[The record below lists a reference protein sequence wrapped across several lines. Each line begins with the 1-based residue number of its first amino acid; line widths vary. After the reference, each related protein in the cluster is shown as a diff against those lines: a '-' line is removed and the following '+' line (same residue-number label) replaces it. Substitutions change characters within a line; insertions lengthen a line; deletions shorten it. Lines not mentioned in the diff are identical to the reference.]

1 MSRAPKQQPKTWA
14 VVRAEYET
22 AKAAELAAWE
32 RDADTIGAPRPPE
45 LDLYIAAYN
54 ALMACPAPDVAALA
68 FKIANHHDTPDFDD
82 FDATLPH
89 AEEWR
94 SIYNDALALAAP
106 APTHPDIEA
115 EFAAVEAL
123 AERANATTDQAVH
136 SEWIARDEAVLG
148 RVEALPNAP
157 ENALIKALAVAH
169 IYSDR
174 SGGGFAEDATTDV
187 RLAAQV
193 VQCLLGRPL

>member
-1 MSRAPKQQPKTWA
+1 VSRAPNAPATWA
-14 VVRAEYET
+14 TLRAEYEE

-45 LDLYIAAYN
+45 LDRYLAAYK

-68 FKIANHHDTPDFDD
+68 FKIASHHDTPEFDD
-82 FDATLPH
+82 FDPTLPH
-89 AEEWR
+89 AEEWL
-94 SIYNDALALAAP
+94 SIHNDALALANP

-123 AERANATTDQAVH
+123 AERANGTTDQAVH
-136 SEWIARDEAVLG
+136 REWIARDEAVLR

-169 IYSDR
+169 IPRERGNDR
-174 SGGGFAEDATTDV
+174 
-187 RLAAQV
+187 
-193 VQCLLGRPL
+193 